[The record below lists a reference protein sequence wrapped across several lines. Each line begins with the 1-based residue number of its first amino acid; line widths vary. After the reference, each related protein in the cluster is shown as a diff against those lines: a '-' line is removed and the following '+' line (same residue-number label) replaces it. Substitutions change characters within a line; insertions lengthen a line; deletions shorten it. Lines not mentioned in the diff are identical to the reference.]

1 METTCK
7 QKTEV
12 ITNKPARGYVSWC
25 EILTLEQNQDTP
37 VDIGNNLKI
46 FEFFPPPVF
55 IGSGSTV
62 KALSGGLS
70 PTSINSGCP
79 AVFVRA
85 GLLGA
90 FALKQ
95 TQ

>member
-1 METTCK
+1 M
-7 QKTEV
+7 

-46 FEFFPPPVF
+46 FEFFSPPVF
-55 IGSGSTV
+55 IGSGSRV

>member
-7 QKTEV
+7 QKTEM
-12 ITNKPARGYVSWC
+12 ITNKSPRGFVNWY

-37 VDIGNNLKI
+37 VDIGDNLKI
-46 FEFFPPPVF
+46 FEFSFPPVS
-55 IGSGSTV
+55 IGSGCSFRWT
-62 KALSGGLS
+62 
-70 PTSINSGCP
+70 INYLNQLPLLCCLP
-79 AVFVRA
+79 YA

-95 TQ
+95 TQIV